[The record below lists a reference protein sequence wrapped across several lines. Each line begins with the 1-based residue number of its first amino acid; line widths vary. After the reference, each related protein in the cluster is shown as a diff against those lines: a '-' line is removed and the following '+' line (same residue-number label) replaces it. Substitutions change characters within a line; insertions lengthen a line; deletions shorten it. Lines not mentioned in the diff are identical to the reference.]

1 MSLHDK
7 QLGDFVGPGYSDDE
21 AVPVVLLV
29 VDHSDACPELK
40 RVLLQRGYRVIDT
53 DNGLDA
59 ARHAREG
66 QPDLLVVD
74 MDVPLIYELVAARQ
88 ICRHAQVE
96 PIPVVIVTHDD
107 VVDPGPMME
116 IGSSRNEFV
125 TRLSDYQE
133 LKPLLD
139 YLLPVL
145 PPARGASSSQ
155 IASAASLMEYPPDT
169 SATTAREL
177 HPHRDAAFR
186 EPDPISA

>member
-1 MSLHDK
+1 MSLDDK
-7 QLGDFVGPGYSDDE
+7 KLGDFVGPGYSDVDST
-21 AVPVVLLV
+21 PVVLLV

-40 RVLLQRGYRVIDT
+40 QVLLQRGYRVIDT

-59 ARHAREG
+59 ARYAREG

-88 ICRHAQVE
+88 ICRHARVE
-96 PIPVVIVTHDD
+96 PMPVVIVTHEEM
-107 VVDPGPMME
+107 VDPGPLME

-145 PPARGASSSQ
+145 PPAPGASSNQ
-155 IASAASLMEYPPDT
+155 IALQASLMEYPPHT
-169 SATTAREL
+169 SAATATEP
-177 HPHRDAAFR
+177 HPHQDVSFR